1 MIRLIIVDDQPLVRE
16 GLASLLEMEDD
27 IEIVATASN
36 GREGLEAIR
45 THHPDAVLMDIRMP
59 VMTGIE
65 AVRENRAAGGPPIIL
80 LTTFEEEDDM
90 IAGVQAG
97 AAGYLFKNAEVE
109 EIHAALQQV
118 VSGGT
123 VIHPKVTQA
132 LAQALAHPK
141 PTPTQIIPLTGRELD
156 VLKGIASG
164 VSNKHIA
171 RELGIVEGTV
181 KVHISSVLGK
191 LGAANRTDAVRIA
204 REQGLIG

>member
-1 MIRLIIVDDQPLVRE
+1 MRIVIVDDQPLVRE
-16 GLASLLEMEDD
+16 GLASLLDMEDD
-27 IEIVATASN
+27 IEVVATAVN
-36 GREGLEAIR
+36 GREALDAIR
-45 THHPDAVLMDIRMP
+45 THQPDAVLMDIRMP

-65 AVRENRAAGGPPIIL
+65 AVRENRAAGGPPVIL
-80 LTTFEEEDDM
+80 LTTFEEEEDM

-109 EIHAALQQV
+109 DIHAALQQV
-118 VSGGT
+118 VQGGT

-132 LAQALAHPK
+132 LAEALSRPRLQPAPLV
-141 PTPTQIIPLTGRELD
+141 PLTARELE

-204 REQGLIG
+204 REHGLLG